1 MPACWGLAPDK
12 AGECCWPPLPVGP
25 LSLFAL
31 GRVEL
36 APEGPLASVPCGVS
50 GVLLSQVL
58 PCPSN
63 DSTWTPVPFLA
74 YCLAFF
80 GPLRTRQSVL
90 PWGTALLRPLLCGT
104 PRATTGALARAGILR
119 FTPARGHCH
128 SAAPPG
134 LFDSRR
140 VVAFSETLPIA
151 LEKVVGLPHVERRRN
166 VGLSS
171 SLSHP
176 QPTEHGTMQLSS
188 ARGPCAGRGSQAWG
202 AFASSAA
209 SVPAGSR
216 GAARAGHSLHAVTL
230 CGQLGR
236 RPCPVCVAE
245 PWSGRCRTFCPI
257 LSSFLSFLPLPAR
270 SLLCHLLR

>member
-1 MPACWGLAPDK
+1 MIALGH
-12 AGECCWPPLPVGP
+12 
-25 LSLFAL
+25 LSLSWPTAWHFLAL
-31 GRVEL
+31 CVRVRASFRGAL
-36 APEGPLASVPCGVS
+36 PCSVPCFAELHGPPQAPWRERGAS
-50 GVLLSQVL
+50 ASL
-58 PCPSN
+58 PLGAI
-63 DSTWTPVPFLA
+63 VI
-74 YCLAFF
+74 
-80 GPLRTRQSVL
+80 
-90 PWGTALLRPLLCGT
+90 LRP
-104 PRATTGALARAGILR
+104 R
-119 FTPARGHCH
+119 PAC
-128 SAAPPG
+128 SIPDG
-134 LFDSRR
+134 L
-140 VVAFSETLPIA
+140 VAFSETLPIA

-216 GAARAGHSLHAVTL
+216 GAAGAGHSLHAVTL

-245 PWSGRCRTFCPI
+245 PWSGRCRA
-257 LSSFLSFLPLPAR
+257 LSAPSCHPSCLFFLSRLALFSATSSGSTPSCSRPWLAGVASPVTHTAYKQTSS
-270 SLLCHLLR
+270 SLAPEPYASSRVLDVGH

>member
-1 MPACWGLAPDK
+1 M
-12 AGECCWPPLPVGP
+12 
-25 LSLFAL
+25 
-31 GRVEL
+31 
-36 APEGPLASVPCGVS
+36 
-50 GVLLSQVL
+50 LLSQVL

-104 PRATTGALARAGILR
+104 PRATTGALARAGSSASLPLGAIVILR
-119 FTPARGHCH
+119 PRPAC
-128 SAAPPG
+128 SIPDG
-134 LFDSRR
+134 L
-140 VVAFSETLPIA
+140 VAFSETLPIA

-216 GAARAGHSLHAVTL
+216 GAARAGHSLHAVTP

-257 LSSFLSFLPLPAR
+257 LSSFLSFLPFPALSSLPPPPVALR
-270 SLLCHLLR
+270 AVLGLGSPGSLPLSHTLPTSTPHLPWPLSPTHPPVSST

>member
-1 MPACWGLAPDK
+1 M
-12 AGECCWPPLPVGP
+12 
-25 LSLFAL
+25 
-31 GRVEL
+31 
-36 APEGPLASVPCGVS
+36 
-50 GVLLSQVL
+50 LLSQVL

-90 PWGTALLRPLLCGT
+90 PWGTALLRPLLCRT
-104 PRATTGALARAGILR
+104 PRATTGTLVRAGILR

-216 GAARAGHSLHAVTL
+216 GAAGAGHSLHAVTL

-245 PWSGRCRTFCPI
+245 PWSGRCRT
-257 LSSFLSFLPLPAR
+257 LSAPSCHPSCLFFLSRLALFSATSSGSTPSCSRPWLAGVPSPVTHTAYKQTSS
-270 SLLCHLLR
+270 SLAPEPYASSRVLDVGH